1 MKLGFQPV
9 NINVQAYGN
18 AVHVPGDSPWTV
30 RATFALL
37 FPKLT
42 PAQEKMMMEQKLKQL
57 DQTRWRRI
65 KGESVVQKRTSDC
78 RGEGS
83 QRNGPETGC

>member
-18 AVHVPGDSPWTV
+18 AVHVPGASSWTV

-42 PAQEKMMMEQKLKQL
+42 GEQKKMLLEQKLKQME
-57 DQTRWRRI
+57 Q
-65 KGESVVQKRTSDC
+65 EQPQK
-78 RGEGS
+78 
-83 QRNGPETGC
+83 Q